1 MTPITTHGYRVDL
14 PDPAR
19 VSEALVRAAMPQA
32 TKIVKDRA
40 VKEAPL
46 GPTGNLRAG
55 IEERVEQRGLRGA
68 VASTAPHTH
77 LVHEGARPHP
87 TVLDKRRADKRRA
100 LTLPGGILR
109 ASAQHPGMKGQ
120 PFLTDALEQSGPDL
134 ERLFRQDGGAMLE
147 KAVKGG

>member
-1 MTPITTHGYRVDL
+1 MATQGHGYRVDL

-19 VSEALVRAAMPQA
+19 VSEALVRAAMPEA

-40 VKEAPL
+40 MKEAPL

-55 IEERVEQRGLRGA
+55 IEDRVEQHGLQGV

-77 LVHEGARPHP
+77 LVHEGVRRHA
-87 TVLDKRRADKRRA
+87 TVLNKKRPDPRRA
-100 LTLPGGILR
+100 LKLPGGILR
-109 ASAQHPGMKGQ
+109 ASAQHPGMRGQ
-120 PFLTDALEQSGPDL
+120 PFLTDALEQSGPDI
-134 ERLFRQDGGAMLE
+134 ERLFRQGGGAMLE